1 VTAICASG
9 GGRPRRGRISA
20 ALVLA
25 ATLVACGPQGGAE
38 SSPTQAVSGG
48 HGAAIGPTTSP
59 PFDAVTVKTS
69 SYGILVIETTPGA
82 SCSAKAQLPSGGTVI
97 AADFLTDR
105 KVAENGR
112 ATWTYATPVAGA
124 GEGSGRYEVACTL
137 GGQTLRAGADFS
149 VP

>member
-1 VTAICASG
+1 MKTRSVFG
-9 GGRPRRGRISA
+9 
-20 ALVLA
+20 VLFIGVA
-25 ATLVACGPQGGAE
+25 VVACARERSAGTSATE
-38 SSPTQAVSGG
+38 AISGG
-48 HGAAIGPTTSP
+48 HGAAIGPTASLS
-59 PFDAVTVKTS
+59 FDIVTVKTS
-69 SYGILVIETTPGA
+69 GYGILVIESTPGA
-82 SCSAKAQLPSGGTVI
+82 SCTAKAQLPSGGTVI

-124 GEGSGRYEVACTL
+124 GEGSGRYEIACTL